1 MNKERNKAKE
11 EIHKMPVDIPPANWG
26 KDKLSE
32 FLRHAYNHQMAT
44 AARKSGIFVTLSTID
59 AMMVKIADNII
70 NPSNATAINLIY
82 RAHSAYR
89 AASATAMAG
98 QVAETLV
105 LVRSSLEY
113 AAYGLHIHDIPAK
126 GDVWWDRNKGKAE
139 KNASIKAFTLG
150 SLRDTIQKHDTKL
163 VIVFNELYERSID
176 FGAHPNQYGV
186 VTGMALK
193 EQEDRVA
200 ILQKYLHADGM
211 EMDFALKTTAQAG
224 IFVLRVFQFM
234 MPEKF
239 MLLGVQEGILRAE
252 KGL

>member
-1 MNKERNKAKE
+1 MKA
-11 EIHKMPVDIPPANWG
+11 DIPPPNWG

-32 FLRHAYNHQMAT
+32 FLRHVYNHQMVT
-44 AARKSGIFVTLSTID
+44 AARKSGIFTKLSTID

-70 NPSNATAINLIY
+70 NPPNATAINLFY

-98 QVAETLV
+98 QVVETFV

-113 AAYGLHIHDIPAK
+113 GAYGLHIHDTPANGDAWWHRNK
-126 GDVWWDRNKGKAE
+126 GDVQKK
-139 KNASIKAFTLG
+139 ASIKLFALG
-150 SLRDTIQKHDTKL
+150 SLRETIQKHDAKL
-163 VIVFNELYERSID
+163 ALVFNELYERSID

-193 EQEDRVA
+193 EQEDRTA

-224 IFVLRVFQFM
+224 IFVLRAFQFM
-234 MPEKF
+234 MPEKY
-239 MLLGVQEGILRAE
+239 MLLGIQEGILQAE
-252 KGL
+252 IGL